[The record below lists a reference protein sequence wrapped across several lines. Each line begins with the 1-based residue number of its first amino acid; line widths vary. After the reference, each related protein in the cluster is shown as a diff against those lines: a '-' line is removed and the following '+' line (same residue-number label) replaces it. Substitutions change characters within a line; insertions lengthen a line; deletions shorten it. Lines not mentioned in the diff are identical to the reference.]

1 MKTNEMKDESM
12 KNTDLQNNVSI
23 RAQEGA
29 QNPIERRAQ
38 EGAQNPIERRAQE
51 GAQNPI
57 EQRAQE
63 GAEESMQTKL
73 QENVAKKQIYSGI
86 GGQAVIEGMMMRNG
100 KRYSIGVRRPD
111 GSIAVMED
119 RFTSMTDQHPWLKLP
134 FIRGIFSFV
143 DSMVLGMRCLTCSAA
158 FLEDD
163 PEDAEKEPT
172 KLEAWLDRIFGDK
185 LEPVLETIVM
195 IFSFVVAMLLFVI
208 FPTWIAGF
216 LKPLLPH
223 ESLLGLIEGL
233 IRVLLFILYIKMIS
247 RTPDIAR
254 TFQYHGAEHKCINC
268 VEHGLPLTVDNVA
281 ASSKEHKRCG
291 TSFIV
296 YVMLISI
303 LLFMVIRV
311 DTLWLRLLSRIVLI
325 PVIAG
330 ISFEVLRLVGTVD
343 NALTRILF
351 IPGMW
356 MQGLTTREPDR
367 DEIEVAIAAVERVFD
382 WRSFE
387 KESFGLDF
395 SELPSDVHSP
405 IVDVPIVDG
414 KPVLE

>member
-1 MKTNEMKDESM
+1 MKKTE
-12 KNTDLQNNVSI
+12 TD
-23 RAQEGA
+23 
-29 QNPIERRAQ
+29 
-38 EGAQNPIERRAQE
+38 
-51 GAQNPI
+51 
-57 EQRAQE
+57 
-63 GAEESMQTKL
+63 
-73 QENVAKKQIYSGI
+73 KKQIYSGI

-100 KRYSIGVRRPD
+100 QRYSVGVRKQD

-119 RFTSMTDQHPWLKLP
+119 RYISMTDRYPFLKAPL
-134 FIRGIFSFV
+134 IRGVFSFV
-143 DSMVLGMRCLTCSAA
+143 DSLVLGMRCLSFSAS

-163 PEDAEKEPT
+163 PEDADREPT
-172 KLEAWLDRIFGDK
+172 KLEAFLDRCFGDK
-185 LEPVLETIVM
+185 LEPVLETVVM
-195 IFSFVVAMLLFVI
+195 CFSFLVAIVLFVL

-223 ESLLGLIEGL
+223 EALLGFIEGL
-233 IRVLLFILYIKMIS
+233 IRVLLFVLYIKVIS

-303 LLFMVIRV
+303 LLFMVIRF
-311 DTLWLRLLSRIVLI
+311 DSIWLKLLSRIVLI

-330 ISFEVLRLVGTVD
+330 ISFEVLRLVGTHD
-343 NALTRILF
+343 NALTRVLF

-367 DEIEVAIAAVERVFD
+367 AEIEVAIAAVERVFD
-382 WRSFE
+382 WRRFE

-395 SELPSDVHSP
+395 SAQPSDVHAL
-405 IVDVPIVDG
+405 VTDVPAADG
-414 KPVLE
+414 KPVTENPQ

>member
-1 MKTNEMKDESM
+1 MTDKEKQISNES
-12 KNTDLQNNVSI
+12 TTSAV
-23 RAQEGA
+23 
-29 QNPIERRAQ
+29 PH
-38 EGAQNPIERRAQE
+38 
-51 GAQNPI
+51 
-57 EQRAQE
+57 
-63 GAEESMQTKL
+63 T
-73 QENVAKKQIYSGI
+73 QIYSGI

-100 KRYSIGVRRPD
+100 QRYSVGVRKPD

-119 RFTSMTDQHPWLKLP
+119 TYISMTDKHPFLKAPL
-134 FIRGIFSFV
+134 IRGVFSFV
-143 DSMVLGMRCLTCSAA
+143 DSMVLGMRCLTFSAS
-158 FLEDD
+158 FL
-163 PEDAEKEPT
+163 EDAEKEPT
-172 KLEAWLDRIFGDK
+172 KFEAWLDRTFGDK

-195 IFSFVVAMLLFVI
+195 VFSFVVAMLLFVI

-223 ESLLGLIEGL
+223 ASLLGLIEGV
-233 IRVLLFILYIKMIS
+233 IRVLLFIIYIKVIS

-311 DTLWLRLLSRIVLI
+311 DTIWMRLLSRIILI

-330 ISFEVLRLVGTVD
+330 VSFEVLRLVGTHD
-343 NALTRILF
+343 NALTRLLF

-382 WRSFE
+382 WRAFE
-387 KESFGLDF
+387 KQTFGLDF
-395 SELPSDVHSP
+395 SDRPSDVHSTL
-405 IVDVPIVDG
+405 VDIPVVDG
-414 KPVLE
+414 KPVIENS

>member
-1 MKTNEMKDESM
+1 MTDKEKQISNES
-12 KNTDLQNNVSI
+12 TTSAV
-23 RAQEGA
+23 
-29 QNPIERRAQ
+29 PH
-38 EGAQNPIERRAQE
+38 
-51 GAQNPI
+51 
-57 EQRAQE
+57 
-63 GAEESMQTKL
+63 T
-73 QENVAKKQIYSGI
+73 QIYSGI

-100 KRYSIGVRRPD
+100 QRYSVGVRKPD

-119 RFTSMTDQHPWLKLP
+119 RYISMTDKHPFLKAPL
-134 FIRGIFSFV
+134 IRGVFSFV
-143 DSMVLGMRCLTCSAA
+143 DSMVLGMRCLTFSAS

-163 PEDAEKEPT
+163 PEEAEKEPS
-172 KLEAWLDRIFGDK
+172 KFEAWLDRTFGDK

-216 LKPLLPH
+216 LKPVLPH
-223 ESLLGLIEGL
+223 ASLLGLIEGV
-233 IRVLLFILYIKMIS
+233 IRVLLFIIYIKVIS

-281 ASSKEHKRCG
+281 VSSKEHKRCG

-311 DTLWLRLLSRIVLI
+311 DTLWMRLLSRIVLI

-330 ISFEVLRLVGTVD
+330 VSFEVLRLVGTHD
-343 NALTRILF
+343 NALTRLLF

-356 MQGLTTREPDR
+356 MQGLTTREPDH

-382 WRSFE
+382 WRAFE
-387 KESFGLDF
+387 KQTFGLDF
-395 SELPSDVHSP
+395 SDHPSDVHSTL
-405 IVDVPIVDG
+405 VDIPVVDG
-414 KPVLE
+414 KPVIENS

>member
-1 MKTNEMKDESM
+1 MTDTEKNYLNDRTNLETTTEHASSVTPDIPQS
-12 KNTDLQNNVSI
+12 
-23 RAQEGA
+23 
-29 QNPIERRAQ
+29 
-38 EGAQNPIERRAQE
+38 
-51 GAQNPI
+51 
-57 EQRAQE
+57 
-63 GAEESMQTKL
+63 
-73 QENVAKKQIYSGI
+73 QIYSGI

-100 KRYSIGVRRPD
+100 KRYSVGVRKPD

-119 RFTSMTDQHPWLKLP
+119 EYISMTDKYPILKAPL
-134 FIRGIFSFV
+134 IRGVFSFV
-143 DSMVLGMRCLTCSAA
+143 DSMVLGMRCLTFSAS

-163 PEDAEKEPT
+163 PEDAEKEPS
-172 KLEAWLDRIFGDK
+172 KFEAWLDRTFGDK
-185 LEPVLETIVM
+185 LEPVLETMVM
-195 IFSFVVAMLLFVI
+195 IFSFVIALLMFVI

-216 LKPLLPH
+216 LKPMLPH
-223 ESLLGLIEGL
+223 ASLLGLIEGL
-233 IRVLLFILYIKMIS
+233 IRVLIFILYIKVIS

-311 DTLWLRLLSRIVLI
+311 DTIWMRLLSRIVLI

-330 ISFEVLRLVGTVD
+330 VSFEVLRLVGTHD

-356 MQGLTTREPDR
+356 MQGLTTSEPDR
-367 DEIEVAIAAVERVFD
+367 AEIEVAIAAVERVFD
-382 WRSFE
+382 WRAFE
-387 KESFGLDF
+387 KETFGLDF
-395 SELPSDVHSP
+395 SDRPSDVHST
-405 IVDVPIVDG
+405 IVNIPVVDG
-414 KPVLE
+414 KPVLEEA

>member
-1 MKTNEMKDESM
+1 MTDTEKNSLNSTTNSE
-12 KNTDLQNNVSI
+12 I
-23 RAQEGA
+23 
-29 QNPIERRAQ
+29 P
-38 EGAQNPIERRAQE
+38 
-51 GAQNPI
+51 
-57 EQRAQE
+57 
-63 GAEESMQTKL
+63 AENLTPPSAPQS
-73 QENVAKKQIYSGI
+73 QIYSGI

-100 KRYSIGVRRPD
+100 QRYSVGVRKPD

-119 RFTSMTDQHPWLKLP
+119 TYISMTDKHPFLKAPL
-134 FIRGIFSFV
+134 IRGVFSFV
-143 DSMVLGMRCLTCSAA
+143 DSMVLGMRCLTFSAS

-172 KLEAWLDRIFGDK
+172 KFEAWLDRTFGDK

-195 IFSFVVAMLLFVI
+195 VFSFVVAMLLFVI

-223 ESLLGLIEGL
+223 ESLLGLIEGV
-233 IRVLLFILYIKMIS
+233 IRVLLFI
-247 RTPDIAR
+247 IAR

-311 DTLWLRLLSRIVLI
+311 DTIWMRLLSRIILI

-330 ISFEVLRLVGTVD
+330 VSFEVLRLVGTHD
-343 NALTRILF
+343 NALTRLLF

-367 DEIEVAIAAVERVFD
+367 D
-382 WRSFE
+382 
-387 KESFGLDF
+387 
-395 SELPSDVHSP
+395 VHSTL
-405 IVDVPIVDG
+405 VDIPVVDG
-414 KPVLE
+414 KPVIENS

>member
-1 MKTNEMKDESM
+1 MTDTEKNFLNDRTNLETTTEHASSVTPEIPQSQM
-12 KNTDLQNNVSI
+12 
-23 RAQEGA
+23 
-29 QNPIERRAQ
+29 
-38 EGAQNPIERRAQE
+38 
-51 GAQNPI
+51 
-57 EQRAQE
+57 
-63 GAEESMQTKL
+63 
-73 QENVAKKQIYSGI
+73 YSGI

-100 KRYSIGVRRPD
+100 KRYSVGVRKPD

-119 RFTSMTDQHPWLKLP
+119 EYISMTDKYPILKAPL
-134 FIRGIFSFV
+134 IRGVFSFV
-143 DSMVLGMRCLTCSAA
+143 DSMVLGMRCLTFSAS

-163 PEDAEKEPT
+163 PEDAEKEPS
-172 KLEAWLDRIFGDK
+172 KFEAWLDRTFGDK

-195 IFSFVVAMLLFVI
+195 IFSFVIALLMFVI

-216 LKPLLPH
+216 LKPMLPH
-223 ESLLGLIEGL
+223 ASLLGLIEGL
-233 IRVLLFILYIKMIS
+233 IRVLIFILYIKVIS

-311 DTLWLRLLSRIVLI
+311 DTIWMRLLSRIVLI

-330 ISFEVLRLVGTVD
+330 VSFEVLRLVGTHD
-343 NALTRILF
+343 NVLTRILF

-356 MQGLTTREPDR
+356 MQGLTTSEPDR
-367 DEIEVAIAAVERVFD
+367 AEIEVAIAAVERVFD
-382 WRSFE
+382 WRAFE
-387 KESFGLDF
+387 KETFGLDF
-395 SELPSDVHSP
+395 SDRPSDVHST
-405 IVDVPIVDG
+405 IVNIPVVDG
-414 KPVLE
+414 KPVLEETSCRL

>member
-1 MKTNEMKDESM
+1 MKWFENDVEKHVDIKERNPESDMTDTEKKSLNSTTNSEIS
-12 KNTDLQNNVSI
+12 
-23 RAQEGA
+23 
-29 QNPIERRAQ
+29 
-38 EGAQNPIERRAQE
+38 
-51 GAQNPI
+51 
-57 EQRAQE
+57 
-63 GAEESMQTKL
+63 AENLTPPSVPQS
-73 QENVAKKQIYSGI
+73 QIYSGI

-100 KRYSIGVRRPD
+100 QRYSVGVRKPD
-111 GSIAVMED
+111 GSIGVMED
-119 RFTSMTDQHPWLKLP
+119 TYLSMTDKHPFLKAPL
-134 FIRGIFSFV
+134 IRGVFSFV
-143 DSMVLGMRCLTCSAA
+143 DSMVLGMRCLTFSAS

-172 KLEAWLDRIFGDK
+172 KFEAWLDRTFGDK

-195 IFSFVVAMLLFVI
+195 VFSFVVAMLLFVI

-223 ESLLGLIEGL
+223 ASLLGLIEGV
-233 IRVLLFILYIKMIS
+233 IRVLLFIIYIKVIS

-268 VEHGLPLTVDNVA
+268 VEHGLPLTGDNVA

-311 DTLWLRLLSRIVLI
+311 DTLWMRLLSRIILI

-330 ISFEVLRLVGTVD
+330 VSFEVLRLVGTHD
-343 NALTRILF
+343 NALTRLLF

-382 WRSFE
+382 WRAFE
-387 KESFGLDF
+387 KQTFGLDF
-395 SELPSDVHSP
+395 SDRPSDVHSTL
-405 IVDVPIVDG
+405 VDIPVVDG
-414 KPVLE
+414 KPVIENS

>member
-1 MKTNEMKDESM
+1 MTDKDKQISNES
-12 KNTDLQNNVSI
+12 TTSAVS
-23 RAQEGA
+23 RA
-29 QNPIERRAQ
+29 
-38 EGAQNPIERRAQE
+38 
-51 GAQNPI
+51 
-57 EQRAQE
+57 
-63 GAEESMQTKL
+63 
-73 QENVAKKQIYSGI
+73 QIYSGI

-100 KRYSIGVRRPD
+100 QRYSVGVRKPD

-119 RFTSMTDQHPWLKLP
+119 TYISMTDKHPFLKAPL
-134 FIRGIFSFV
+134 IRGVFSFV
-143 DSMVLGMRCLTCSAA
+143 DSMVLGMRCLTFSAS

-172 KLEAWLDRIFGDK
+172 KFEAWLDRTFGDK

-216 LKPLLPH
+216 LKPLLLPH
-223 ESLLGLIEGL
+223 ASLLGLIEGV
-233 IRVLLFILYIKMIS
+233 IRVLLFIIYIKVIS

-268 VEHGLPLTVDNVA
+268 VEHGLPLTVDHVA

-311 DTLWLRLLSRIVLI
+311 DTLWMRLLSRIILI

-330 ISFEVLRLVGTVD
+330 VSFEVLRLVGTHD
-343 NALTRILF
+343 NALTRLLF

-382 WRSFE
+382 WRDFE
-387 KESFGLDF
+387 KQTFGLDF
-395 SELPSDVHSP
+395 SDFPSDVHSTL
-405 IVDVPIVDG
+405 VDVPIVDG
-414 KPVLE
+414 KPVIEHS

>member
-1 MKTNEMKDESM
+1 MTDTEKNFSNDTTN
-12 KNTDLQNNVSI
+12 
-23 RAQEGA
+23 
-29 QNPIERRAQ
+29 
-38 EGAQNPIERRAQE
+38 
-51 GAQNPI
+51 
-57 EQRAQE
+57 
-63 GAEESMQTKL
+63 AEVPA
-73 QENVAKKQIYSGI
+73 ENRTPSSLPHTQIYSGI

-100 KRYSIGVRRPD
+100 QRYSVGVRKPD

-119 RFTSMTDQHPWLKLP
+119 TYISMTDKHPFLKAPL
-134 FIRGIFSFV
+134 IRGVFSFV
-143 DSMVLGMRCLTCSAA
+143 DSMVLGMRCLTFSAS

-163 PEDAEKEPT
+163 PEEAEKEPS
-172 KLEAWLDRIFGDK
+172 KFEAWLDRTFGDK

-216 LKPLLPH
+216 LKPVLPH
-223 ESLLGLIEGL
+223 ASLLG
-233 IRVLLFILYIKMIS
+233 
-247 RTPDIAR
+247 R

-311 DTLWLRLLSRIVLI
+311 DTLWMRLLSRIILI

-330 ISFEVLRLVGTVD
+330 VSFEVLRLVGTHD
-343 NALTRILF
+343 NALTRLLF

-382 WRSFE
+382 WRDFE
-387 KESFGLDF
+387 KQTFGLDF
-395 SELPSDVHSP
+395 SDRPSDVHSTL
-405 IVDVPIVDG
+405 VDIPVVDG
-414 KPVLE
+414 KPVIENS